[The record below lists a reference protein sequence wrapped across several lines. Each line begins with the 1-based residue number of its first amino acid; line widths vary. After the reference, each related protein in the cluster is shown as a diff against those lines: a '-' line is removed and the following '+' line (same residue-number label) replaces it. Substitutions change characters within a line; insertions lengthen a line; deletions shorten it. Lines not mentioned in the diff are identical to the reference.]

1 MDESNPRPIGGK
13 WATENRK
20 RWLWSSGRSWILEDK
35 SSQVYPIGGADNKYA
50 MQNDTCHLESWKL
63 QIVKGEAKLNNWVFW
78 LPILYMCYS
87 ISVGMAQ
94 NWHEDSHISCG
105 IMWQC

>member
-63 QIVKGEAKLNNWVFW
+63 QIVKGEAKL
-78 LPILYMCYS
+78 
-87 ISVGMAQ
+87 
-94 NWHEDSHISCG
+94 
-105 IMWQC
+105 